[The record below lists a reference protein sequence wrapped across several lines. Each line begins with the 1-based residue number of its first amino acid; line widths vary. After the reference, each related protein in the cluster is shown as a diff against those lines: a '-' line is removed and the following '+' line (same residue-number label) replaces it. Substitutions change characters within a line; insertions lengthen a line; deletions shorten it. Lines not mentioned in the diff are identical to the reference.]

1 MFLYV
6 IGSDNIQKIGYSK
19 DVETR
24 LKKLQTGNPETL
36 VIHHK
41 IQVSENRVR
50 ILEKKIHREMA
61 YLRVRGEW
69 FRTTPENAIAQVSHA
84 VIRWED
90 DILLE

>member
-6 IGSDNIQKIGYSK
+6 IGSDSIQKIGYSK

-24 LKKLQTGNPETL
+24 LQKLQTGNPERL

-41 IQVSENRVR
+41 VAVSEERVR
-50 ILEKKIHREMA
+50 ILEKKIHKEMS

-69 FRTTPENAIAQVSHA
+69 FKTSPENAIAQVIHA